1 MISLLRSKG
10 YKLTTNDTV
19 NNREFR
25 ESVKS
30 YTINDERSSFGE
42 QVYDLEEQFE
52 LFLDTRLYTDAKMKA
67 ILDATRDEAIDEI
80 TVDVERLE
88 RGYFITFTTTKLGVT

>member
-30 YTINDERSSFGE
+30 YTINDDYSTFNE

>member
-1 MISLLRSKG
+1 M
-10 YKLTTNDTV
+10 
-19 NNREFR
+19 
-25 ESVKS
+25 
-30 YTINDERSSFGE
+30 
-42 QVYDLEEQFE
+42 
-52 LFLDTRLYTDAKMKA
+52 FLDTRLYTDAKMKA

>member
-10 YKLTTNDTV
+10 YKLTKNDTV

-25 ESVKS
+25 ESIKS
-30 YTINDERSSFGE
+30 YEINIDESTFGD
-42 QVYDLEEQFE
+42 QVYDLTEQFE

-67 ILDATRDEAIDEI
+67 ILDATRDEGIDEV
-80 TVDVERLE
+80 TVDVEKQE
-88 RGYFITFTTTKLGVT
+88 RGYFITFTTIKLGVT

>member
-30 YTINDERSSFGE
+30 YAINDDYSTFNE

>member
-1 MISLLRSKG
+1 MISLLKSKG

-25 ESVKS
+25 ESLKS
-30 YTINDERSSFGE
+30 YTINEDRSTFDE

-52 LFLDTRLYTDAKMKA
+52 LFLDKKLYTDKKMKA
-67 ILDATRDEAIDEI
+67 ILDATRGEGIEEI
-80 TVDVERLE
+80 TVDVEPQE
-88 RGYFITFTTTKLGVT
+88 RGYLITFTTTKYGVT